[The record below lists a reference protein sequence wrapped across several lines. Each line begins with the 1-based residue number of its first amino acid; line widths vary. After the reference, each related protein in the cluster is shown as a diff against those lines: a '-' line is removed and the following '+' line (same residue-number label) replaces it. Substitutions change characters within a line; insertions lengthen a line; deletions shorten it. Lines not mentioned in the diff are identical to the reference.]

1 MVRYFYLWTPYVIVG
16 TIVLLSLPWLGLIAL
31 MVVALVALP
40 ALAIAIVVA
49 PYMLVQA
56 IGRRWEA
63 RGAIAQ
69 TADVRSPAPQPAHDL
84 RIAA

>member
-40 ALAIAIVVA
+40 ALAIAIVAA

-63 RGAIAQ
+63 RGATAQ
-69 TADVRSPAPQPAHDL
+69 TADVLSPAPQPARDL